1 MSVLDWDKPGR
12 VVSIEE
18 WKGIS
23 ADSAPPGVYTPNMS
37 DEDMK
42 KWKAKYVGGKNPRVE
57 IRKTVIGKERQA
69 PKRMTWMKTLTNCAQ
84 VLIIVDEDSVRM
96 SANGTMDFPDGEFG
110 ELLQAVTEA
119 RLALAERQK

>member
-42 KWKAKYVGGKNPRVE
+42 KSFPNSTTVGPGSV
-57 IRKTVIGKERQA
+57 
-69 PKRMTWMKTLTNCAQ
+69 TL
-84 VLIIVDEDSVRM
+84 
-96 SANGTMDFPDGEFG
+96 FKF
-110 ELLQAVTEA
+110 
-119 RLALAERQK
+119 